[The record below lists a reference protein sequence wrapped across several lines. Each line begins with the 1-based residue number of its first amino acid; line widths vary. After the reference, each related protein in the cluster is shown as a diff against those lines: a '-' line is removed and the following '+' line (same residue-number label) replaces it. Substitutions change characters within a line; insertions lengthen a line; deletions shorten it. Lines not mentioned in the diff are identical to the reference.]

1 MLYSMYNNKHVM
13 YMYMCYCVL
22 LFVWCVG
29 IVQLSPNNTLP
40 IHFGQDVMFICEA
53 STTTFV
59 SISVDDYGTETFER
73 NSNKTVRQLGPV
85 VLNLTRA
92 DIDPA
97 SQFLTIFEVKGIL
110 EDARDSLNITCS
122 DVSGSMPL
130 FILLKSK
137 SYSYVLYY

>member
-1 MLYSMYNNKHVM
+1 M
-13 YMYMCYCVL
+13 L

-29 IVQLSPNNTLP
+29 IVQLLPNNTLP

-73 NSNKTVRQLGPV
+73 NSNEAVRQLGPV

-92 DIDPA
+92 DIDPT
-97 SQFLTIFEVKGIL
+97 SPFLTIFEVKGIL
-110 EDARDSLNITCS
+110 DDASDSLNITCS
-122 DVSGSMPL
+122 DVSGSVPL
-130 FILLKSK
+130 FLLLNSK
-137 SYSYVLYY
+137 LNLFVGYY